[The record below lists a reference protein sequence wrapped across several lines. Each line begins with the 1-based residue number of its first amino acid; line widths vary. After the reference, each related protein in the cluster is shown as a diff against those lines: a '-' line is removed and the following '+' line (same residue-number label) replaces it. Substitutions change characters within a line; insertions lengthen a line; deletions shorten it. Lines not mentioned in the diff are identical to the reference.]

1 MPTVLITGTSS
12 GIGLAAC
19 TLFAEKGWHVLAG
32 SRNPDASLY
41 KGKSIEP
48 VRLDVNDPGNVEAF
62 FSEYEKHKTPLDCVV
77 NNAGWG
83 ISLPF
88 EDTKRKEVAE
98 MFQTNV
104 FGLMEVTRHAC
115 RIMRHQKR
123 GVIISVASIAGL
135 VGSALYPIYVSTKFA
150 VEGFSESLAHEMREM
165 GVMVKLVEPGRV
177 QTKFFDRAY
186 APIELN
192 RVSEPYKHLA
202 ERKLAQHLKGVAHY
216 STAEQVAK
224 VIFEAATDGKKLLR
238 YPVGANA
245 LEDIAQKKLL
255 TDQEFF
261 EKVHEKF
268 VG

>member
-19 TLFAEKGWHVLAG
+19 ELFAGKGWRVLAG

-48 VRLDVNDPGNVEAF
+48 VRLDVNDPENVESF
-62 FSEYEKHKTPLDCVV
+62 FREYEKHKMPLDCVV

-83 ISLPF
+83 VSLPF
-88 EDTKRKEVAE
+88 EDTKRQEVAE

-123 GVIISVASIAGL
+123 GIIISVASIAGL

-165 GVMVKLVEPGRV
+165 GVTVKIVEPGRV

-186 APIELN
+186 APIEMN

-202 ERKLAQHLKGVAHY
+202 ERKLAQHVQSVEHY
-216 STAEQVAK
+216 ATAEQIAK
-224 VIFEAATDGKKLLR
+224 VIFEAATDGTKKLR
-238 YPVGANA
+238 YPVGADA
-245 LEDIAQKKLL
+245 LEEIKEKRTL

-261 EKVHEKF
+261 EKMHEKF